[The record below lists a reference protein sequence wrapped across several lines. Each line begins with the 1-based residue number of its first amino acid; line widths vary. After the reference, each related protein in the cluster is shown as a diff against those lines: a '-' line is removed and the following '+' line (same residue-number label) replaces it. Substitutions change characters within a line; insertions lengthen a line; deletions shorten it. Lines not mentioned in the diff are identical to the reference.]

1 MRTELISYNL
11 FYVILKLGNICL
23 FNCLLIYLLIVFVL
37 FVCFIYFA
45 VTGQRSFATVEKGLW
60 NNLPI
65 VLKKSNET
73 YSVEMTNVFL
83 KEAKLPNDLSMKIS
97 SCLLFVIIQPVD
109 KITNDMLQSVIYI
122 HSKNIVHRDI

>member
-1 MRTELISYNL
+1 M
-11 FYVILKLGNICL
+11 ILKLGNICL
-23 FNCLLIYLLIVFVL
+23 FNCLLIYLLIIFVL

-73 YSVEMTNVFL
+73 YSV
-83 KEAKLPNDLSMKIS
+83 EAKLPNDLSMKIS